1 MNFFLIGSFTLF
13 ILYLF
18 FILGSYLNKI
28 LNIIKNSDLLDLTIL
43 GYALFVIISFHSYFV
58 LNLKNIYLL
67 GLVIIFFLFY
77 HTQYLYLIINNFK
90 NLTKY
95 SAIVLFYFLLFYI
108 PIKIYGEQFYV
119 FRGNYWDNFNYL
131 SSALFFKNY
140 SYPEISSL
148 QSNDNFNSFQ
158 SIETI
163 VLYRPYINYFF

>member
-67 GLVIIFFLFY
+67 GLVIIFFFILS
-77 HTQYLYLIINNFK
+77 H
-90 NLTKY
+90 
-95 SAIVLFYFLLFYI
+95 AIFIFDY
-108 PIKIYGEQFYV
+108 
-119 FRGNYWDNFNYL
+119 
-131 SSALFFKNY
+131 
-140 SYPEISSL
+140 
-148 QSNDNFNSFQ
+148 
-158 SIETI
+158 
-163 VLYRPYINYFF
+163 